1 MGLLH
6 WRHSEADSGV
16 DTLGLGSWVD
26 GRTLWVHGIPSGGRE
41 AEREEVVLVHGETNC
56 RALTKYLD
64 ELCRSLLFLNELGL
78 YPVIVHSAGPQL
90 NHLLEAAEV
99 EPQFEEGIRITD
111 VKALGVARKLFLE
124 ENLRLIDRLDELG
137 FATRSISGAFMADYL
152 DKDKWQYVGKI
163 TTVNKAA
170 IENSI
175 EAGYIP
181 VLTSMAESEDGH
193 LLNVDADVAAAELAR
208 TLEPL
213 KVVYLSE
220 KGGLFNGDG
229 KHISHI
235 NLDAEFDDL
244 MSQPWCRY
252 GTRLKIKEIKE
263 PDLQKELFTDSG
275 AGTLTRWGDSVQ
287 QASAVEEFEDLE
299 KLKATLTRDREG
311 MDAEATVDR
320 FVDFLKANPFSA
332 YYDDAMQCL
341 AVVLPAGEQSLSNI
355 AENVFD
361 TIKKDHPSLV
371 WTVSEENEN
380 LTWFFEKADGS
391 LNKNGSTLFYYGC
404 DREHQPCLGLRGV

>member
-1 MGLLH
+1 M
-6 WRHSEADSGV
+6 
-16 DTLGLGSWVD
+16 
-26 GRTLWVHGIPSGGRE
+26 
-41 AEREEVVLVHGETNC
+41 VHGETNC

-263 PDLQKELFTDSG
+263 PYLLCC
-275 AGTLTRWGDSVQ
+275 
-287 QASAVEEFEDLE
+287 
-299 KLKATLTRDREG
+299 
-311 MDAEATVDR
+311 
-320 FVDFLKANPFSA
+320 
-332 YYDDAMQCL
+332 Y
-341 AVVLPAGEQSLSNI
+341 
-355 AENVFD
+355 
-361 TIKKDHPSLV
+361 HPP
-371 WTVSEENEN
+371 
-380 LTWFFEKADGS
+380 
-391 LNKNGSTLFYYGC
+391 
-404 DREHQPCLGLRGV
+404 Q